1 MSDIAVREVTMD
13 DVIDITKI
21 YNHYVENT
29 TITFDLALSTE
40 EEIAERINTVMK
52 TYPYLVITEDDE
64 VVGFAYASQW
74 KDKAAYQF
82 CAETTI
88 YLHPNAVSKGLGLRL
103 YNALLAALPLFD
115 IATVIGCIT
124 IPNPESIAL
133 HEKLGFKKVGE
144 FEHVG
149 FKFEKWINVG
159 YWQKHILG

>member
-21 YNHYVENT
+21 YNHYVANT
-29 TITFDLALSTE
+29 TITFDLALSSE
-40 EEIAERINTVMK
+40 EEMETRIK
-52 TYPYLVITEDDE
+52 AIKATYPFLVITEDDE

-133 HEKLGFKKVGE
+133 HEKLGFNKVGE

>member
-29 TITFDLALSTE
+29 TLTFDLAPITE
-40 EEIAERINTVMK
+40 PEMEVKINTTK
-52 TYPYLVITEDDE
+52 KNYPFLVITEDDE
-64 VVGFAYASQW
+64 VVGFAFAAQW
-74 KDKAAYQF
+74 KAKAAYQF
-82 CAETTI
+82 CAETSI
-88 YLHPNAVSKGLGLRL
+88 YMHPNAISKGLGLRL
-103 YNALLAALPLFD
+103 YNALLSALPLYD
-115 IATVIGCIT
+115 IATAIGCIT

-144 FEHVG
+144 FENVG

-159 YWQKHILG
+159 YWEKKILV